1 MDHGRTRR
9 TLAKA
14 SQPLSEKD
22 PALVGILKSRFRDA
36 TAQWQAAETPT
47 RTASTGAPQTAS
59 RQWTPHTM
67 TASHRAPK
75 GKGIWLFRTMP
86 TWDVLARTRSR
97 ARFEQCMEYDW
108 LFPLPPFLSDSWA
121 FFQNCG
127 MGWLYLLPRSHTL
140 ARGTEGGRLC
150 NLTNGCGR
158 CGRQPLGGSNQVSE
172 SSRASDDRQEKD
184 FSNEPGTSPV
194 EWQSLVRTL
203 LAFSPP
209 KADIRKGQKQSE
221 QTKPF
226 PTVRD
231 SHQNGR

>member
-1 MDHGRTRR
+1 MDHDRTRR

-22 PALVGILKSRFRDA
+22 SALVGILKSRFRDA

-97 ARFEQCMEYDW
+97 ARFEQCTEYDW

-121 FFQNCG
+121 FLRVAG
-127 MGWLYLLPRSHTL
+127 WVAVPIATLPHPLMG
-140 ARGTEGGRLC
+140 
-150 NLTNGCGR
+150 
-158 CGRQPLGGSNQVSE
+158 
-172 SSRASDDRQEKD
+172 
-184 FSNEPGTSPV
+184 
-194 EWQSLVRTL
+194 
-203 LAFSPP
+203 
-209 KADIRKGQKQSE
+209 
-221 QTKPF
+221 
-226 PTVRD
+226 
-231 SHQNGR
+231 NGRRPAVQSDKWLWAMWQTATRGLQPGLRV